1 MKRCAIRDQ
10 DIYTNVIDYSVS
22 KGPKP
27 VVARVSYA
35 ELKSGQIDVNG
46 TKSENL
52 SNYQF
57 ESVS

>member
-1 MKRCAIRDQ
+1 MFERCAIRDQ

-46 TKSENL
+46 TK
-52 SNYQF
+52 
-57 ESVS
+57 